1 MLKKRL
7 GIILGILVLILGAVC
22 WMKLRTPEEGQKV
35 DNYRVI
41 FEKGSYCGG
50 TRTGCMDLKIS
61 LENGEHRKMF
71 ASADDVTG
79 NGYHTITDD
88 HYLLRVCLDDQELNS
103 TAYEISADLDPQ
115 LLRIYFTNP
124 QAVASQD
131 PVEIKI
137 SKGTIDQEVAR
148 IPAEL
153 TNDSSLAEFTSVSGN
168 ELARICASGIYL
180 DLPVSA
186 SSAAPSRSIGS
197 VRLQAGENTYILPF
211 ASQAASSPSPEESNV
226 QSLLPAVAST
236 NQELPD
242 VRIYATEI
250 PDWEAVDSLT
260 LTSGAAGSLILV
272 RKDQMEDLT
281 YVSGAVQSQEA
292 DTLFVA
298 GSDGCFY
305 KAPVPEDLQDTSF
318 TLGQSVDI
326 FYQEKTPQPYGYDL
340 RGVTAIS
347 TFIL

>member
-1 MLKKRL
+1 
-7 GIILGILVLILGAVC
+7 
-22 WMKLRTPEEGQKV
+22 
-35 DNYRVI
+35 
-41 FEKGSYCGG
+41 
-50 TRTGCMDLKIS
+50 MD
-61 LENGEHRKMF
+61 
-71 ASADDVTG
+71 T
-79 NGYHTITDD
+79 
-88 HYLLRVCLDDQELNS
+88 
-103 TAYEISADLDPQ
+103 Q

-260 LTSGAAGSLILV
+260 LTSGAAGSL
-272 RKDQMEDLT
+272 
-281 YVSGAVQSQEA
+281 VSGAVQSQEA

>member
-1 MLKKRL
+1 M
-7 GIILGILVLILGAVC
+7 
-22 WMKLRTPEEGQKV
+22 
-35 DNYRVI
+35 
-41 FEKGSYCGG
+41 
-50 TRTGCMDLKIS
+50 
-61 LENGEHRKMF
+61 
-71 ASADDVTG
+71 
-79 NGYHTITDD
+79 
-88 HYLLRVCLDDQELNS
+88 
-103 TAYEISADLDPQ
+103 
-115 LLRIYFTNP
+115 
-124 QAVASQD
+124 
-131 PVEIKI
+131 
-137 SKGTIDQEVAR
+137 
-148 IPAEL
+148 
-153 TNDSSLAEFTSVSGN
+153 
-168 ELARICASGIYL
+168 
-180 DLPVSA
+180 
-186 SSAAPSRSIGS
+186 
-197 VRLQAGENTYILPF
+197 
-211 ASQAASSPSPEESNV
+211 
-226 QSLLPAVAST
+226 
-236 NQELPD
+236 
-242 VRIYATEI
+242 RIYATEI

>member
-1 MLKKRL
+1 MLKKGL

-103 TAYEISADLDPQ
+103 TAYEISADLDTQ

-153 TNDSSLAEFTSVSGN
+153 TKNWPASAPPASIWICRFPLLLPRLRGPLALSAFSQGKT
-168 ELARICASGIYL
+168 RIFCP
-180 DLPVSA
+180 LPVRR
-186 SSAAPSRSIGS
+186 PHRLLRKRVTSRAFCRLWLPLTRNCRTCGS
-197 VRLQAGENTYILPF
+197 
-211 ASQAASSPSPEESNV
+211 
-226 QSLLPAVAST
+226 
-236 NQELPD
+236 
-242 VRIYATEI
+242 
-250 PDWEAVDSLT
+250 
-260 LTSGAAGSLILV
+260 
-272 RKDQMEDLT
+272 M
-281 YVSGAVQSQEA
+281 
-292 DTLFVA
+292 
-298 GSDGCFY
+298 
-305 KAPVPEDLQDTSF
+305 
-318 TLGQSVDI
+318 
-326 FYQEKTPQPYGYDL
+326 PQRFPTGKL
-340 RGVTAIS
+340 
-347 TFIL
+347 

>member
-1 MLKKRL
+1 MLKKGL

-50 TRTGCMDLKIS
+50 TRTGRVDLKIS

-71 ASADDVTG
+71 ASA
-79 NGYHTITDD
+79 
-88 HYLLRVCLDDQELNS
+88 YLLRVCLDDQELNS
-103 TAYEISADLDPQ
+103 TAYEISADLDTQ

-124 QAVASQD
+124 QTVASQD

-168 ELARICASGIYL
+168 ELARICVSGIYL

-197 VRLQAGENTYILPF
+197 VRLQSGENTYILPF
-211 ASQAASSPSPEESNV
+211 ASQAASSPSSEESDV

-236 NQELPD
+236 RLWLP
-242 VRIYATEI
+242 
-250 PDWEAVDSLT
+250 LT
-260 LTSGAAGSLILV
+260 RNCRTCGS
-272 RKDQMEDLT
+272 M
-281 YVSGAVQSQEA
+281 
-292 DTLFVA
+292 
-298 GSDGCFY
+298 
-305 KAPVPEDLQDTSF
+305 
-318 TLGQSVDI
+318 
-326 FYQEKTPQPYGYDL
+326 PQRFPTGKL
-340 RGVTAIS
+340 
-347 TFIL
+347 

>member
-1 MLKKRL
+1 MLKKGL
-7 GIILGILVLILGAVC
+7 GVILGILVIILGAVC

-103 TAYEISADLDPQ
+103 TAYEISADLGTQ

-124 QAVASQD
+124 Q
-131 PVEIKI
+131 
-137 SKGTIDQEVAR
+137 
-148 IPAEL
+148 
-153 TNDSSLAEFTSVSGN
+153 
-168 ELARICASGIYL
+168 
-180 DLPVSA
+180 
-186 SSAAPSRSIGS
+186 
-197 VRLQAGENTYILPF
+197 
-211 ASQAASSPSPEESNV
+211 
-226 QSLLPAVAST
+226 AVAST

-250 PDWEAVDSLT
+250 PDWEAVDTLT
-260 LTSGAAGSLILV
+260 LTSGSAGSLILV